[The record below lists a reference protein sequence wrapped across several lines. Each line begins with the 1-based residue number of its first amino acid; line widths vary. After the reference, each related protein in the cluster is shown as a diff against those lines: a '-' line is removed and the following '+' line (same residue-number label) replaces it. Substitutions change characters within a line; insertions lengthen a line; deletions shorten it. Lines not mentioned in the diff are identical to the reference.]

1 MPGGSEATKSKDD
14 SSSSSQL
21 SALKKAA
28 MQAKPF
34 LEKAEPYIRQAY
46 PYVVIAKDKAMTVYA
61 YCEQRYDDEV
71 GTIALGL
78 VLLFFGGQFAMT
90 ISAWQIFRISG
101 KQTIVLSWR
110 ALQDSFKEAFD
121 NLAKDEMGER
131 VFGTVD
137 DKAKRISMIAVA
149 MKDLAVGENEKDKAK
164 AREKVALLLKCI
176 DPNKVWEAA
185 GGLFT
190 GLLAILAALRSRFV
204 QCITM
209 GHNAGRKVVEIIEP
223 MVQPKLHETFPGHV
237 KWVDFLLHT
246 GGGIVGGLISLFLI
260 KFISAGNSALE
271 GGDMLVKRLKDI
283 GERKGIFKQYM
294 NDWQPTPEQ
303 TRIITVVCAA
313 VGFIMQLR
321 SGFSLP
327 LLLKII
333 LFPVCILEYILTIL
347 AARPIV

>member
-1 MPGGSEATKSKDD
+1 
-14 SSSSSQL
+14 
-21 SALKKAA
+21 

-71 GTIALGL
+71 GTIVLGL

-110 ALQDSFKEAFD
+110 ALQDSCKEAFD
-121 NLAKDEMGER
+121 KLAKDEMGER
-131 VFGTVD
+131 VFGPVD
-137 DKAKRISMIAVA
+137 
-149 MKDLAVGENEKDKAK
+149 DKAK

-223 MVQPKLHETFPGHV
+223 MVQ
-237 KWVDFLLHT
+237 
-246 GGGIVGGLISLFLI
+246 
-260 KFISAGNSALE
+260 
-271 GGDMLVKRLKDI
+271 
-283 GERKGIFKQYM
+283 
-294 NDWQPTPEQ
+294 
-303 TRIITVVCAA
+303 
-313 VGFIMQLR
+313 
-321 SGFSLP
+321 
-327 LLLKII
+327 
-333 LFPVCILEYILTIL
+333 
-347 AARPIV
+347 